1 VSRATIS
8 SCGLIRL
15 SSIASARLSGTRT
28 ASCPQ
33 GQGEFGIRPPYPRG
47 VVELFT
53 VPPGEDAAFLAA
65 WREARGDAPLH
76 RALRDDAPH
85 RYAHVPDAPDASGG
99 VLLIAPHDVPLSVFE
114 TRQGFLG
121 ARLHEGGVA
130 VVHWSSPLM
139 YARTVRAHGDL
150 VPGGALYARVR

>member
-1 VSRATIS
+1 
-8 SCGLIRL
+8 
-15 SSIASARLSGTRT
+15 
-28 ASCPQ
+28 
-33 GQGEFGIRPPYPRG
+33 

-99 VLLIAPHDVPLSVFE
+99 VLLIAPHDVPLAVFE
-114 TRQGFLG
+114 TRQGFL
-121 ARLHEGGVA
+121 AANLHEQVA

-139 YARTVRAHGDL
+139 YARTVQHEGDL
-150 VPGGALYARVR
+150 IAALPFRSEQGLYVPS